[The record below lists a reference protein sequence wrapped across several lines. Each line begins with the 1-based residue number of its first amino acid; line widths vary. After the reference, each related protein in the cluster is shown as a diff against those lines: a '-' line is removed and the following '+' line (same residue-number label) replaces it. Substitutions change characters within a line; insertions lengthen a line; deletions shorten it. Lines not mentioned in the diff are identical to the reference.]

1 MRLTHTWRLTHTC
14 RALLA
19 AGIMA
24 CAATADAR
32 PLRIGT
38 QADAGTMDPQAQNI
52 QTTLTLHSMIY
63 EPLVTRDRQ
72 LKLAPA
78 LATRWELVNPTTWRF
93 TLRDGVRFHDG
104 ASFGSDDV
112 RFSIQ
117 RAQAAASQF
126 KVFVGSI
133 AEVRTPDPLTV
144 EIVTSTPDP
153 LIPDKLT
160 YIFIM
165 DRGWAEQNNA
175 REPQNLVTRQET
187 HTALNANGTGPFVL
201 RVREP
206 DSRTILERSTGWWG
220 TMEGN
225 VTRVEWR
232 PIGNDPTRV
241 AALVSGEIDIL
252 TDVPTQNVAALSRDP
267 NIRVERT
274 DEFRTLF
281 FGFDLKNDQL
291 RYAPAGTGN
300 PFRDRRVREAIYR
313 AIDIE
318 AIQRTVMRGLAT
330 PTGQLLAPGNVGY
343 DAALDRRLPHDP
355 AGARRLLAEAG
366 LPNGFAFTFDCPNDR
381 YINDEQVCRAV
392 AAMLTQAGFQP
403 TLNLMPRA
411 RYFPKLW
418 ERDTSMFLMGFNS
431 PYFDGMYALETLHM
445 TRADPEGVFN
455 YGLFSNPEIDV
466 MIRAARDETD
476 LEKRARMMQAAW
488 ARVTQEMIYV
498 PLYHQVLVWAMRRN
512 VEAPLRPDN
521 WLEIRWVKV
530 N

>member
-1 MRLTHTWRLTHTC
+1 MNFRRSVFAL
-14 RALLA
+14 ALLA
-19 AGIMA
+19 AGA
-24 CAATADAR
+24 VEAR

-38 QADAGTMDPQAQNI
+38 QADAGTMDPHAQNI
-52 QTTLTLHSMIY
+52 QTTLTLHSMVY
-63 EPLVTRDRQ
+63 ETLVTRDRQ
-72 LKLAPA
+72 LRVAPG
-78 LATRWELVNPTTWRF
+78 LATGWELVNPTTWRLK
-93 TLRDGVRFHDG
+93 LRPDVRFHDG
-104 ASFGSDDV
+104 AAFGADDV
-112 RFSIQ
+112 KFSIE
-117 RAQAAASQF
+117 RTQAATSQF
-126 KVFVGSI
+126 KVFAATI
-133 AEVRTPDPLTV
+133 REIRTPDPLTV
-144 EIVTSTPDP
+144 ELVTTTPDP

-165 DRGWAEQNNA
+165 DRGWADAHNA
-175 REPQNLVTRQET
+175 GTPQNLVTRQET
-187 HTALNANGTGPFVL
+187 YTALNANGTGPFVL
-201 RVREP
+201 RNREP
-206 DSRTILERSTGWWG
+206 DSRTVLERNPTWWG

-232 PIGNDPTRV
+232 PIANDPTRV
-241 AALVSGEIDIL
+241 AALSSGELDIVI
-252 TDVPTQNVAALSRDP
+252 DVPTQNVAALSRDT
-267 NIRVERT
+267 NLRVERT
-274 DEFRTLF
+274 NEFRTLF
-281 FGFDLKNDQL
+281 FGFDLKNEQL
-291 RYAPAGTGN
+291 KYAPPGTGN
-300 PFRDRRVREAIYR
+300 PFRDRRVREAVYR

-343 DAALDRRLPHDP
+343 DAALDRRLAYDP
-355 AGARRLLAEAG
+355 AASKRLLAEAG
-366 LPNGFAFTFDCPNDR
+366 YPNGFAFTYDCPNDR
-381 YINDEQVCRAV
+381 YINDEAMCRAV
-392 AAMLTQAGFQP
+392 AAMLTQGGFQP

-455 YGLFSNPEIDV
+455 YSLYSNPEIDAL
-466 MIRAARDETD
+466 IRAARDETD
-476 LEKRARMMQAAW
+476 LAKRASMMQAAW
-488 ARVTQEMIYV
+488 QRVTEERIYV